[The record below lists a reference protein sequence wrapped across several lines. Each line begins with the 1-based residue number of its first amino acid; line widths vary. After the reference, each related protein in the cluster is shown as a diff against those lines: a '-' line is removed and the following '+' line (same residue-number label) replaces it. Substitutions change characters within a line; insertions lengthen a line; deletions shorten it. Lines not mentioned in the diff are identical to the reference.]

1 MLGFINGLSPY
12 HVLLVLIVALLLFGN
27 RLPEVARSIGKAIN
41 EFKRGMRETSEDN
54 DRDSLAGSKDPEKLK
69 PGVTNTVQ
77 RDSTSERE
85 RSETSDQ
92 KEHVG
97 SGKE

>member
-41 EFKRGMRETSEDN
+41 EFKRGMRETNDDA
-54 DRDSLAGSKDPEKLK
+54 DRDSVTGSKDPEKLK

-77 RDSTSERE
+77 RESSGQRD
-85 RSETSDQ
+85 RSDAE
-92 KEHVG
+92 KEEVG

>member
-41 EFKRGMRETSEDN
+41 EFKRGMRETHEDN
-54 DRDSLAGSKDPEKLK
+54 DRDSIGGSKDPEKLK

-77 RDSTSERE
+77 RDASAEKERTD
-85 RSETSDQ
+85 S
-92 KEHVG
+92 V
-97 SGKE
+97 

>member
-41 EFKRGMRETSEDN
+41 EFKRGMRETNDDS
-54 DRDSLAGSKDPEKLK
+54 DRDSIAGSKDQEKLK

-77 RDSTSERE
+77 RESTAERE
-85 RSETSDQ
+85 RSDSE

>member
-41 EFKRGMRETSEDN
+41 EFKRGMRETNDDA
-54 DRDSLAGSKDPEKLK
+54 DRDSISSKDQEKLK

-77 RDSTSERE
+77 RESSAERE
-85 RSETSDQ
+85 RIDA
-92 KEHVG
+92 EHVG

>member
-41 EFKRGMRETSEDN
+41 EFKRGMRETGEDAE
-54 DRDSLAGSKDPEKLK
+54 RDSLSSSKDPEKLK

-77 RDSTSERE
+77 RESSSEKE
-85 RSETSDQ
+85 RAE
-92 KEHVG
+92 EHV
-97 SGKE
+97 SASKE

>member
-41 EFKRGMRETSEDN
+41 EFKRGMRESHDDTDA
-54 DRDSLAGSKDPEKLK
+54 DSLAAAKDRDKLK

-77 RDSTSERE
+77 RE
-85 RSETSDQ
+85 ETVE
-92 KEHVG
+92 KEH
-97 SGKE
+97 STPETK